1 MSFLQSFAMIGGF
14 YTFTTECVRSD
25 LPLVKL
31 NWFCLANRF
40 QVIKLL
46 YLAQQHLHIIIGTAM
61 IEVVE
66 VEVERLNNTDHV
78 LLEATRLLLEV
89 RLQRG
94 EVRHQFGEVRLP
106 PMEAKHL
113 FDQILL
119 ETAVIE
125 LLTEMKFLLVFELL
139 VCLRVG
145 YFFCSVVV
153 LGGENMILCE
163 WGGVWGG
170 WGEVSE

>member
-1 MSFLQSFAMIGGF
+1 
-14 YTFTTECVRSD
+14 
-25 LPLVKL
+25 
-31 NWFCLANRF
+31 
-40 QVIKLL
+40 
-46 YLAQQHLHIIIGTAM
+46 M